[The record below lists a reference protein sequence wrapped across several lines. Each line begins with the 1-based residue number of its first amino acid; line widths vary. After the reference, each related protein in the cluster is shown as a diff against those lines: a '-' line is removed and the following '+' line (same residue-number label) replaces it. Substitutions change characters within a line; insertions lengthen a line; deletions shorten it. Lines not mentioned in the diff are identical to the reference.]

1 MKEFARAAG
10 IHYSSD
16 TDLVERKEIKK
27 LYTDEIA
34 RLQKDLPSYER
45 VRRFELLTEP
55 LSMENGEITPSLKV
69 KRKVVEQKY
78 AHLIEK
84 MYQPA
89 R

>member
-1 MKEFARAAG
+1 
-10 IHYSSD
+10 
-16 TDLVERKEIKK
+16 LVERDEIKK
-27 LYTDEIA
+27 LYTDEVA
-34 RLQKDLPSYER
+34 RLQKDLPTYER
-45 VRRFELLTEP
+45 VRRFELLPEP

-84 MYQPA
+84 MYHMT